1 MGVWNVVSKGPEV
14 GLSLLGTYIL
24 EGDRVVSVLVVNLL
38 LFSLP
43 DLSARRG
50 MILMVDPSSIAARA
64 RVLLSPSPYVT
75 WYA

>member
-14 GLSLLGTYIL
+14 GLSLLGTYTL

-43 DLSARRG
+43 DLSARHKVARNDPHGRSFLYRG
-50 MILMVDPSSIAARA
+50 ES
-64 RVLLSPSPYVT
+64 
-75 WYA
+75 